1 MQLNQE
7 VDNEAAGKGG
17 QGEGRHMGTKTVVS
31 TEGPG
36 YCPLGEVLL
45 IPGSAGADPGFFEG
59 GGGGVYVQR

>member
-1 MQLNQE
+1 
-7 VDNEAAGKGG
+7 
-17 QGEGRHMGTKTVVS
+17 MGTKTVVS

-59 GGGGVYVQR
+59 GGGGLCPEVGQLGVVGIGEHSEPLQLSVLGW